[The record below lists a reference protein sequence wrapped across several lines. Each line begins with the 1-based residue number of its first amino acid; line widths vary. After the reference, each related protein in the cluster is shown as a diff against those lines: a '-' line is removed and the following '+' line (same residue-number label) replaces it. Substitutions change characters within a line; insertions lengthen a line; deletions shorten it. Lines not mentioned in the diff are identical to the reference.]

1 MRKLSSALCVIVLL
15 LSSCKSGKTEFVN
28 DSYEKYIISCID
40 AYKSHGDGNVIE
52 QANRVYVAY
61 ADSNLIDVFFSRGD
75 VGDFTERSSD
85 YMGLLYCGGMVNE
98 QFEVYRLK
106 YANSSKDLFSKPG
119 FEVGAVNA
127 KTCGIAKQRWYI
139 LDGFKLEYKGEKI
152 FDCRK

>member
-1 MRKLSSALCVIVLL
+1 MKKVSSILCVFFTL
-15 LSSCKSGKTEFVN
+15 LSGCNSNETALADDN
-28 DSYEKYIISCID
+28 YEKYISNCID
-40 AYKSHGDGNVIE
+40 EYKLHGNGNVIDK
-52 QANRVYVAY
+52 ANRVYVFY

-75 VGDFTERSSD
+75 VGDFTARSSD
-85 YMGLLYCGGMVNE
+85 YEGLLYCGGMVNE

-139 LDGFKLEYKGEKI
+139 LDGVKLEYKGEKI

>member
-61 ADSNLIDVFFSRGD
+61 ADSNLIDVFFSRGV

-85 YMGLLYCGGMVNE
+85 YMGLLYCGGMVNKK
-98 QFEVYRLK
+98 FEVYQLK
-106 YANSSKDLFSKPG
+106 HSNSSTYILSKPG
-119 FEVGAVNA
+119 FSVGAVNA
-127 KTCGIAKQRWYI
+127 DTCGIAKERWYV
-139 LDGFKLEYKGEKI
+139 LNGVKLEYKGEKI